1 MKNII
6 ILCIALLGIML
17 ASTILVLIFNSSL
30 GLSTDVNDNDVAT
43 SIAGV
48 AFLIAVI
55 WKYIFDKSEKD

>member
-6 ILCIALLGIML
+6 ILSITLLGIML
-17 ASTILVLIFNSSL
+17 VSTILVLIFNSSL
-30 GLSTDVNDNDVAT
+30 DLNTDVNNHDVAT

-48 AFLIAVI
+48 AFLIALI